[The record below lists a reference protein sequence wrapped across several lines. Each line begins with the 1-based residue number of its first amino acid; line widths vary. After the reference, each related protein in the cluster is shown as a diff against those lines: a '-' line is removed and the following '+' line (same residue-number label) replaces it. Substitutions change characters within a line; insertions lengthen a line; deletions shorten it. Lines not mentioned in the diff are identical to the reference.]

1 MKSPIVL
8 MQLPDIHSHE
18 VQFDALHDRAVMAE
32 PVALKAVEVVVK
44 ITSYLHLELV
54 VTMSV
59 LLETLNRTNETLEFL
74 HYMFLLRA
82 TKLL

>member
-1 MKSPIVL
+1 
-8 MQLPDIHSHE
+8 MQLLDIHAHK
-18 VQFDALHDRAVMAE
+18 VQLDALYDRTMMAK

-82 TKLL
+82 TELL